1 MNAIQEFSVP
11 HVAHVRGEACSMYVI
26 TGLLWEITNWLCL
39 YNVYM
44 YLLMSPP
51 QATFHTPF
59 MSLGQSPE
67 GCSSLLF
74 PRIMGPAQVTANT
87 HYILHA
93 TTAALY
99 TSEYACT
106 YNHVYVHVYTCHVNV
121 CACTCTYMYIHVY
134 NIMYNYSTCIYIM
147 YMYI

>member
-11 HVAHVRGEACSMYVI
+11 HIAHVRGEACSMYVS

-44 YLLMSPP
+44 YLLTSPP

-99 TSEYACT
+99 TSLVSYK
-106 YNHVYVHVYTCHVNV
+106 NIHVHVHVHWV
-121 CACTCTYMYIHVY
+121 CCTCCFALFVCLTLLASFFIPSHL
-134 NIMYNYSTCIYIM
+134 SFFK
-147 YMYI
+147 